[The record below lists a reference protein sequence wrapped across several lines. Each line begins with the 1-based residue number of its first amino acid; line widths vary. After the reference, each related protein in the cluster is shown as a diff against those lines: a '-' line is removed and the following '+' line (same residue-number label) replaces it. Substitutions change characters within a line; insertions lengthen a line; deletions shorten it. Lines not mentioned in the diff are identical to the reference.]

1 MNYNKKSKI
10 LIIIFSLVLIISMSA
25 IYASVLFKSFVV
37 AKATVETDTT
47 DVIVVDTDSTTPIKV
62 SSLTNSITFTKSGD
76 YTELDLA
83 LANYTNSVIEYQ
95 YEFAF
100 DGNTFTLQTE
110 SFASCILVY
119 YNGEFIDTLAN
130 ICVNEDN
137 RVESGKIDFKGFVD
151 KATTASESTTNDKIK
166 FVLHNAADASIF
178 DDATMSFNIRV
189 YANTADY
196 EHNMFVR
203 NATELKKAFNDLNT
217 GLLPSNAKIVL
228 FNDITLTDDI
238 TLNYPV
244 EIDLNGNELIVNSTL
259 TLTGEGTYKIKSSKK
274 MSINSLS
281 QTGSIVLNS
290 IKAILDI
297 EDFYSIT
304 GTNVGYLYSTKSTA
318 TAYNSTL
325 LSSLIESR
333 VKNNVRYGISS
344 SSSINLFG
352 GLTFYNLSV
361 TPSANLTYSKPNLT
375 ASTTSYNDMESITID
390 LDTDLTIGVKI
401 ISEANAAILESILE
415 NELLH
420 LVTLSQENSGN
431 LINTNAADLF
441 LPTSIK
447 DKNVTIE
454 WVSSDESLISNTG
467 IISSN
472 ISGDA
477 IVTLYAHITINDKV
491 YTESFKI
498 KTMSQNHETI
508 FQYFIAQLSPI
519 EIDQVYSG
527 DKNVAYYFLPIVDS
541 TYDPADN
548 SSYTGYDYRSTY
560 QTPPTGKTYTWE
572 GFNNVGFQYIK
583 YTPISTYNFISLDQ
597 NASNNNKDVAV
608 YLNSATFQ
616 TFAQVQVTA
625 KFNGDEQIYTA
636 PANIVIKL
644 GYNTELNELVFNKV
658 SEDLS
663 ETNVLQNILDTRKE
677 SGMINEK
684 GDFFL
689 DGSYQTYLISYTIP
703 ESSKDVISSIIAY
716 DENDNVVDTIE
727 YGDRIT
733 DKDILQTIVK
743 YKVCL
748 NIEGFDTSD
757 TNFGITTV
765 LSMPGVTETA
775 SRILYFKCPGIIKND
790 DTGFANMSVFNSVK
804 YQVYK
809 ELCEITSEKGDS
821 DVRDEDYTTAAKNST
836 SFVVSGSILTNKTG
850 AYILRHDANQC
861 TKLAFSLAE
870 TNTNTDNHIV
880 YGLAKLIDWAVGTD
894 STTTFNDYFSGILD
908 SSFIS
913 SYSSVKSNGLTV
925 LSYDEVNIIQNYYST
940 YISSTGMH
948 DIWDDVTY
956 TEENRMISNTSNFF
970 NAITEYING
979 SSSTY
984 GTANNDNQF
993 IKIQDIYKWATGEL
1007 TTGAYSD
1014 GGVSIP
1020 AGCAPDGGLVGS
1032 GEWTIDIT
1040 ASYNSWTL
1048 NSKYMGSSNYG
1059 AQYYNSKYF
1068 KSQSSHYV
1076 QDTSEYINDVELE
1089 ILIVALLN
1097 CRVSTST
1104 TTGSNSNYKSA
1115 AKQKVY
1121 EIVHN
1126 YMFYPT
1132 YFKETGIADIINQA
1146 YKDLNKSFNSTTG
1159 FKSELKSFTV
1169 MGDSFETPT
1178 VTSFNY
1184 STIGFDYFP
1193 NLDTLY
1199 IIGDYNKLKAFHNET
1214 ALMNCFNRV
1223 IKNNTKLEN
1232 IAFEYC
1238 SDIKMDFSLRSIYYA
1253 KNLKKIDLYHNMGIT
1268 NIGAL
1273 LKLDLSQLSYVD
1285 VGDINIKFD
1294 YYEFVMQAIKLKS
1307 SSSSVYYQPDNST
1320 NHLPY
1325 TTALSSD
1332 AEGLI
1337 YLEEFYELIG
1347 ENSSLTENVYIGDTP
1362 TTIQWK
1368 IEAGNGINY
1377 VSTGENVTLANE
1389 AYQLKEIYFKYYL
1402 VLNTFEY
1409 GNDTFLANHLYYVYN
1424 DGNGNVAFGAVKDEN
1439 NKDIV
1444 VSVVNSVPTSLSNED
1459 ISNYIQEN
1467 NIVAQSESTPINE
1480 KTVGEWSNLQ
1490 TLSNYSG
1497 SNQTGNTSLTAIVPF
1512 AYNNPKRI
1520 TITYEDNTTETLSV
1534 YGLGY
1539 YSGQTA
1545 SRTTTTRTGTEEKQ
1559 GIIQFSLTK
1568 YYATVENGL
1577 YIIQK
1582 ITYDYNT
1589 YNSTSSY
1596 TETTLNENIYN
1607 FYYASDGGRRYN
1619 WGWTYTY
1626 TYKNLYSEK
1635 GTIKSISYNGT
1646 KNLFSN
1652 TYGYTSSTTSNN
1664 YGPTATNTTINQ
1676 INTQTNYYSA
1686 TSLTSTK
1693 IDDMNDALYNKYVK
1707 FVPGTTTYCSYYPTI
1722 PLYDNGTLTSNTS
1735 YGNYQG
1741 NAYQI
1746 NITNNGFTYTQIA
1759 TNSSTYLAYPYIK
1772 KMLNILDEANTHL
1785 DDQAFGLY
1793 YHNYYAFMCNYDFSY
1808 KDYSFTAHG
1817 IYYLEIG
1824 NDGRF
1829 YWAQSQNA
1837 NETYYTIVDGLTS
1850 SNTSH
1855 SADDR
1860 NELFDIAS
1868 NLTASDVGK
1877 IYYFTGTA
1885 VNDGSTGTNE
1895 FFQAVYNSSTGLYEL
1910 KRFGVLDWKYY
1921 FCNTGSGNYYD
1932 TDTIGN
1938 KVHIPSANRDTTDLK
1953 FKVLCN
1959 QMSYVDSSFLW
1970 GGNSSSSYRYG
1981 VGGTRQAVFTAVIT
1995 VNGVKYERKFVINVI
2010 GLY

>member
-10 LIIIFSLVLIISMSA
+10 LIIIFSLVLIISMST

-76 YTELDLA
+76 YAELDLA

-166 FVLHNAADASIF
+166 FELHNAADASIF

-228 FNDITLTDDI
+228 FNDITLTDDV

-304 GTNVGYLYSTKSTA
+304 GTNVGYLYSAKTTA
-318 TAYNSTL
+318 TAYDSTL

-401 ISEANAAILESILE
+401 ISEANAAILESLLE

-447 DKNVTIE
+447 DKNVSIE
-454 WVSSDESLISNTG
+454 WISSDESLISNTG

-541 TYDPADN
+541 AYDPADN

-703 ESSKDVISSIIAY
+703 ESSKDVISSIIGY
-716 DENDNVVDTIE
+716 DEDDNVVDTIE

-775 SRILYFKCPGIIKND
+775 SRILYFKCPGIIKNG

-809 ELCEITSEKGDS
+809 ELCDITSEKGDS
-821 DVRDEDYTTAAKNST
+821 DVRDEDYTTAAKNSS

-870 TNTNTDNHIV
+870 TNTTTDNHIV

-894 STTTFNDYFSGILD
+894 STTTFSTYFSDILD

-940 YISSTGMH
+940 YISSTGMQ

-956 TEENRMISNTSNFF
+956 IEENRMISNTSNFF

-1059 AQYYNSKYF
+1059 ARYYNSKYF
-1068 KSQSSHYV
+1068 KSQSSYYV

-1199 IIGDYNKLKAFHNET
+1199 IIGDYNKLKAFHTET

-1253 KNLKKIDLYHNMGIT
+1253 KNLNKIDLYHNMGIT

-1444 VSVVNSVPTSLSNED
+1444 VTVGTAPTTPSDLIINDYITTNNITPNNTTSSTSNINYTVTNSSNTTSNRTPIVNSNSNRTLT
-1459 ISNYIQEN
+1459 IKNIN
-1467 NIVAQSESTPINE
+1467 NETIGTYTNSRGI
-1480 KTVGEWSNLQ
+1480 
-1490 TLSNYSG
+1490 Y
-1497 SNQTGNTSLTAIVPF
+1497 F
-1512 AYNNPKRI
+1512 NNNDVTRTK
-1520 TITYEDNTTETLSV
+1520 
-1534 YGLGY
+1534 
-1539 YSGQTA
+1539 
-1545 SRTTTTRTGTEEKQ
+1545 TTTTTTTHYSNYV
-1559 GIIQFSLTK
+1559 FNMTL
-1568 YYATVENGL
+1568 YYATLTDGY
-1577 YIIQK
+1577 YIIYK
-1582 ITYDYNT
+1582 TNYSIDYSNGSYKET
-1589 YNSTSSY
+1589 SVLTQTETFKNIIIATRSTWSTSNSY
-1596 TETTLNENIYN
+1596 TTLLANYPQAYYLVFNGTTYTIPGITTNGYSYSINNGTTTNSSENIDNSITLN
-1607 FYYASDGGRRYN
+1607 
-1619 WGWTYTY
+1619 
-1626 TYKNLYSEK
+1626 
-1635 GTIKSISYNGT
+1635 
-1646 KNLFSN
+1646 
-1652 TYGYTSSTTSNN
+1652 SSTALYTCFPLSTTVINN
-1664 YGPTATNTTINQ
+1664 
-1676 INTQTNYYSA
+1676 
-1686 TSLTSTK
+1686 
-1693 IDDMNDALYNKYVK
+1693 MNDALYNKYVK

-1793 YHNYYAFMCNYDFSY
+1793 YHNYYAFMCDYDFSY
-1808 KDYSFTAHG
+1808 KNYSFSAHG

-1824 NDGRF
+1824 DDGRF

-1895 FFQAVYNSSTGLYEL
+1895 FFQAVYNNSTGLYEL

-1938 KVHIPSANRDTTDLK
+1938 KVHIPPANRDTTDLK